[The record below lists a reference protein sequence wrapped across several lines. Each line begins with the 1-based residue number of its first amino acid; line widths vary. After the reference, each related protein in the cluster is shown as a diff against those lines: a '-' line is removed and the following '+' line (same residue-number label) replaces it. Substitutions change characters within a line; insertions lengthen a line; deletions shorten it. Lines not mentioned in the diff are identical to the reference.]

1 MRLIGNTAIV
11 TGGARGIGAAIC
23 RAFSREGA
31 KVLIADI
38 DLPVAEALVSDI
50 RAAHNPAVHALSCDI
65 TSPESVDEMFR
76 AASDRFGKVD
86 ILVNNAGICPLT
98 PFESISSGEWDTVLE
113 INLKGAFLCCQKV
126 IGPMQEQGYGRIIN
140 ISSVSG
146 KMGGVLV
153 GAHYAASKAGLIALT
168 FCLARAYASKGI
180 TANVIAP
187 ATVETDMTRTW
198 PKANIDAL
206 VRAIPVGRLGQPSD
220 VAEAAVFL
228 ASREAGFITGEVLDV
243 NGGFLMD

>member
-38 DLPVAEALVSDI
+38 DLPVAEALARDI
-50 RAAHNPAVHALSCDI
+50 RAAHSCAVHAVSCDI
-65 TSPESVDEMFR
+65 TSPEAVDELFR
-76 AASDRFGKVD
+76 AASDFGKVD

-98 PFESISSGEWDTVLE
+98 PFESISPGEWDKVLE

-126 IGPMQEQGYGRIIN
+126 IAPMQEQGYGRIIN

-168 FCLARAYASKGI
+168 FCLARAYASKGV

-187 ATVETDMTRTW
+187 ATIETDMTRTW
-198 PKANIDAL
+198 PKSDLEPL

-220 VAEAAVFL
+220 IAEAAVFL
-228 ASREAGFITGEVLDV
+228 ASREASFITGEVLDV